1 MSLTGWAGSRRSW
14 RARVADGTLKQRGLL
29 TRALGRVTAALKS
42 RWSRVARID
51 APLAGYTEH
60 RHQIPF
66 VDPLSDDE
74 LSALNALLPWNAFTV
89 DRHGRRFG
97 GVAWAGKR
105 DRPQEIPDRRVLM
118 LEERFGLSDKQVLEV
133 GCFEGIHT
141 VALSGLAS
149 GVTAIDG
156 RIENVVKTIVR
167 TAMYGFRPTVFQ
179 RDVENFSAGYELL
192 EADILHH
199 VGVLYHLR
207 DPVRHLLDIGRYIR
221 LGVML
226 DTHYALDGEA
236 DATYQVSGREVPYK
250 LFRERGR
257 GDVFSGLH
265 AHSKWLT
272 LDVIT
277 SLLRETG
284 FGRVDLVEKRQ
295 ERNGP
300 RVLLFAER
308 GE

>member
-1 MSLTGWAGSRRSW
+1 VVPAKT
-14 RARVADGTLKQRGLL
+14 
-29 TRALGRVTAALKS
+29 
-42 RWSRVARID
+42 
-51 APLAGYTEH
+51 PLAGYAEQ

-66 VDPLSDDE
+66 VDPLSDED
-74 LSALNALLPWNAFTV
+74 LSELNALLPWKAFTV

-105 DRPQEIPDRRVLM
+105 DRPQEIPDRRVL
-118 LEERFGLSDKQVLEV
+118 LLDERFGLADKQVLEV

-141 VALSGLAS
+141 VALSSLARE
-149 GVTAIDG
+149 VTAVDG
-156 RIENVVKTIVR
+156 RIENVLKTIVR
-167 TAMYGFRPTVFQ
+167 TALYGYRPTVFQ
-179 RDVENFSAGYELL
+179 HDVENFSAGYELL
-192 EADILHH
+192 QADVLHH

-226 DTHYALDGEA
+226 DTHYALDAEA
-236 DATYQVSGREVPYK
+236 ESSYQVNGREVPYK

-257 GDVFSGLH
+257 RDVFSGLH
-265 AHSKWLT
+265 PESKWLP
-272 LDVIT
+272 LEVIT
-277 SLLRETG
+277 SLLREAG
-284 FGRVDLVEKRQ
+284 FGVVDLVEKRQ

-300 RVLLFAER
+300 RVLLFARR